1 MRGEIRHANTSELHS
16 EAVVKLR
23 HKQESNL
30 VWALIDAAKPRM
42 SAGERNYAV
51 VTLAAG
57 DSFAAMRQ
65 LLRLVATKHIP
76 LRPHIVQ
83 MCTRWLDAYVFHEE
97 YEDLRGLIEGFL
109 VPQAIYA
116 SLVIGGQSA
125 APGHGYAVRR
135 QARRTATSGW
145 VEDLADR
152 NAPASDHPRTALK
165 RRHHAVD
172 SKLLR
177 IIR

>member
-1 MRGEIRHANTSELHS
+1 
-16 EAVVKLR
+16 VR
-23 HKQESNL
+23 HKHESNL
-30 VWALIDAAKPRM
+30 AWALIDAAKPRM

-109 VPQAIYA
+109 VPQAIQA

-125 APGHGYAVRR
+125 TPGHGHVVHR
-135 QARRTATSGW
+135 QATRTASSGC

-152 NAPASDHPRTALK
+152 SAPASDHPRTALK

>member
-1 MRGEIRHANTSELHS
+1 MRHE
-16 EAVVKLR
+16 
-23 HKQESNL
+23 QESNL
-30 VWALIDAAKPRM
+30 VWALIDAAKPHM

-57 DSFAAMRQ
+57 DSFAAIRQ

-76 LRPHIVQ
+76 LRPHLVQ
-83 MCTRWLDAYVFHEE
+83 LCTRWLDAYLFHEQ
-97 YEDLRGLIEGFL
+97 YEELRSLIEGFL
-109 VPQAIYA
+109 MPQGIQA

-152 NAPASDHPRTALK
+152 SAPASDHPRTALE

-172 SKLLR
+172 SAGSFFV
-177 IIR
+177 

>member
-1 MRGEIRHANTSELHS
+1 MRHA
-16 EAVVKLR
+16 
-23 HKQESNL
+23 QESN
-30 VWALIDAAKPRM
+30 VGWALIDAAKPHM
-42 SAGERNYAV
+42 TAGVRNYAV

-109 VPQAIYA
+109 MPQAIQA
-116 SLVIGGQSA
+116 SLVMRGPSTT
-125 APGHGYAVRR
+125 PRHRHVLHR
-135 QARRTATSGW
+135 QVSRTAASGC
-145 VEDLADR
+145 VEDLADGS
-152 NAPASDHPRTALK
+152 APGSDHLTTAVE

-177 IIR
+177 IIV